1 ERKVTP
7 PRPQPTRSPGF
18 PRPSRAPR
26 TVPSRSRSPCTRRP
40 NKRRHDRPEEK
51 GALGMAATESDP
63 IALQSF
69 ALLPEPVPS
78 EVLGTKPMMEVW
90 ALRLSG
96 GSVREVLAGEAE
108 SKYVQTHEYVF
119 ALPL

>member
-1 ERKVTP
+1 
-7 PRPQPTRSPGF
+7 
-18 PRPSRAPR
+18 
-26 TVPSRSRSPCTRRP
+26 
-40 NKRRHDRPEEK
+40 
-51 GALGMAATESDP
+51 MAATESDP

-78 EVLGTKPMMEVW
+78 EVLGAKPMMEVW

-119 ALPL
+119 ALPLDVMESLARTLTDVCERRRNAL

>member
-1 ERKVTP
+1 
-7 PRPQPTRSPGF
+7 
-18 PRPSRAPR
+18 
-26 TVPSRSRSPCTRRP
+26 
-40 NKRRHDRPEEK
+40 
-51 GALGMAATESDP
+51 MAATESDP

-78 EVLGTKPMMEVW
+78 EVLGARPSMEVL

-108 SKYVQTHEYVF
+108 WGYETREYVF
-119 ALPL
+119 AVPLDMTESLARTLMEACEQRRA